1 MQVNS
6 WKYMLQASENYSNI
20 LEPIKKQNLEDISQ
34 YKL

>member
-6 WKYMLQASENYSNI
+6 WKYMLQASENYNNI
-20 LEPIKKQNLEDISQ
+20 LGPTKKQYLGDISQ